1 MQQPSI
7 SDVVGLFIFAMSLF
21 FSREVANMVAPYLVI
36 VVAASTGASFALAR
50 KEKTTRLAGF
60 WYFLR
65 VCGLAILIT
74 AGVAAFVASYNESLT
89 SRILIAPIAFMIG
102 FIGDDL
108 PDIGR
113 KVIDYFVDR
122 FSPNKAKND

>member
-1 MQQPSI
+1 
-7 SDVVGLFIFAMSLF
+7 
-21 FSREVANMVAPYLVI
+21 MVAPYLVI

-50 KEKTTRLAGF
+50 KDKTTRLAGF

-74 AGVAAFVASYNESLT
+74 AGVAAFVASYHESLT